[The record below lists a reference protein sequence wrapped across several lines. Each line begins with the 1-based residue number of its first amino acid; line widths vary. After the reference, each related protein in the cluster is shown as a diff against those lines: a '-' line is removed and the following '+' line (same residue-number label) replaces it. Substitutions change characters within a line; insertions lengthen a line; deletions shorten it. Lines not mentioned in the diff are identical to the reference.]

1 MYTKTNY
8 KNSTFIAVTKEHIP
22 VISSIPSYILSSDT
36 SVTTINISYR
46 KQEVHKQVVV
56 WLSVDNPIGSI
67 FQLQKEHIGG
77 DNQRK

>member
-1 MYTKTNY
+1 MYTKKNY
-8 KNSTFIAVTKEHIP
+8 KNSTFIAVTKEHIS
-22 VISSIPSYILSSDT
+22 VIASIPSYILSSDT